1 MKTIT
6 KKLVSLLTAAC
17 ICAAGAVPMN
27 ASATIV
33 GDVNNDG
40 AVSLLDVTALNKYLA
55 GQIEIVDLSAADA
68 TGNYVVNFY
77 DSTIL
82 QQYILDAVSSL
93 PYIIPSEQVTVED
106 LEEAE

>member
-40 AVSLLDVTALNKYLA
+40 SVSLLDVTVLNKYLA

-82 QQYILDAVSSL
+82 QQYILDAISSL
-93 PYIIPSEQVTVED
+93 PYNVAGEWTLMEGFD
-106 LEEAE
+106 EN

>member
-1 MKTIT
+1 MRSFT

-40 AVSLLDVTALNKYLA
+40 AVSLLDVTALNKYLL
-55 GQIEIVDLSAADA
+55 GKVELVSYDAADA
-68 TGNYVVNFY
+68 TGNYVINVV
-77 DSTIL
+77 DSLVIQKYVIGTI
-82 QQYILDAVSSL
+82 YSL
-93 PYIIPSEQVTVED
+93 PYNVVGE
-106 LEEAE
+106 